1 MNRSYEITILGNKFT
16 LLTDL
21 TEDEFAKVEAIVK
34 KKLMR
39 LAVGLN

>member
-16 LLTDL
+16 ILTDL
-21 TEDEFAKVEAIVK
+21 TEIEIKKLEAIVK

-39 LAVGLN
+39 LAVSTN